1 MDLFNIQAEQSI
13 LGAILIEPRSILDGN
28 EIKFSPYDFFR
39 TEHRIIYDAMKKLSN
54 DNCEI
59 DIITLSNELT
69 NTDMIDRV
77 GGIAYLADLMTIV
90 PTSDNILYYM
100 KIVKD
105 LSIKRK
111 VHNMLLETQ
120 TKIKTLETDDLVKFS
135 EDLKSTLLDTGNAED
150 LFIDAS
156 TVSFTS
162 QNLPAIPTGFEDID
176 TMCGGGL
183 TYGSLS
189 ILTGEPASGKST
201 IINQIIASALSIGF
215 NCFIYSGELTYQ
227 MLMNWFAKT
236 VANNEDIIKCKNSFG
251 TYGQVSDEALNYISS
266 WTRDKFF
273 IYSKEAR
280 ADEANLNSAIEYLAI
295 KKNVKLFVLDNLMTL
310 EFSGTDKY
318 EKQINTVKTLKNLAK
333 KYNLAIILVAHP
345 NKSSTQNREP
355 HVFEISGAS
364 EIPNLA
370 DYIFKIL
377 RGEDDQSLLML
388 LKNRVTGIQKKKLK
402 LSFDTLR
409 KRFYS
414 ESYREVARDF
424 GYKPKWEQS
433 SIYD

>member
-13 LGAILIEPRSILDGN
+13 LGAILIEPCSILDGN

-111 VHNMLLETQ
+111 VYNMLLETQ

-176 TMCGGGL
+176 AMCGGGL

-215 NCFIYSGELTYQ
+215 NCFIYSGEQ
-227 MLMNWFAKT
+227 MIW
-236 VANNEDIIKCKNSFG
+236 
-251 TYGQVSDEALNYISS
+251 
-266 WTRDKFF
+266 
-273 IYSKEAR
+273 
-280 ADEANLNSAIEYLAI
+280 
-295 KKNVKLFVLDNLMTL
+295 
-310 EFSGTDKY
+310 
-318 EKQINTVKTLKNLAK
+318 
-333 KYNLAIILVAHP
+333 
-345 NKSSTQNREP
+345 
-355 HVFEISGAS
+355 
-364 EIPNLA
+364 
-370 DYIFKIL
+370 
-377 RGEDDQSLLML
+377 
-388 LKNRVTGIQKKKLK
+388 
-402 LSFDTLR
+402 
-409 KRFYS
+409 
-414 ESYREVARDF
+414 
-424 GYKPKWEQS
+424 
-433 SIYD
+433 

>member
-156 TVSFTS
+156 TVSFT
-162 QNLPAIPTGFEDID
+162 
-176 TMCGGGL
+176 
-183 TYGSLS
+183 
-189 ILTGEPASGKST
+189 
-201 IINQIIASALSIGF
+201 
-215 NCFIYSGELTYQ
+215 
-227 MLMNWFAKT
+227 
-236 VANNEDIIKCKNSFG
+236 
-251 TYGQVSDEALNYISS
+251 
-266 WTRDKFF
+266 
-273 IYSKEAR
+273 
-280 ADEANLNSAIEYLAI
+280 
-295 KKNVKLFVLDNLMTL
+295 
-310 EFSGTDKY
+310 
-318 EKQINTVKTLKNLAK
+318 
-333 KYNLAIILVAHP
+333 
-345 NKSSTQNREP
+345 
-355 HVFEISGAS
+355 
-364 EIPNLA
+364 
-370 DYIFKIL
+370 
-377 RGEDDQSLLML
+377 
-388 LKNRVTGIQKKKLK
+388 
-402 LSFDTLR
+402 
-409 KRFYS
+409 
-414 ESYREVARDF
+414 
-424 GYKPKWEQS
+424 
-433 SIYD
+433 

>member
-1 MDLFNIQAEQSI
+1 
-13 LGAILIEPRSILDGN
+13 
-28 EIKFSPYDFFR
+28 
-39 TEHRIIYDAMKKLSN
+39 MKKLSN

-189 ILTGEPASGKST
+189 ILTGEPASEIGR
-201 IINQIIASALSIGF
+201 AS
-215 NCFIYSGELTYQ
+215 C
-227 MLMNWFAKT
+227 
-236 VANNEDIIKCKNSFG
+236 
-251 TYGQVSDEALNYISS
+251 
-266 WTRDKFF
+266 
-273 IYSKEAR
+273 
-280 ADEANLNSAIEYLAI
+280 
-295 KKNVKLFVLDNLMTL
+295 
-310 EFSGTDKY
+310 
-318 EKQINTVKTLKNLAK
+318 
-333 KYNLAIILVAHP
+333 
-345 NKSSTQNREP
+345 RE
-355 HVFEISGAS
+355 
-364 EIPNLA
+364 
-370 DYIFKIL
+370 
-377 RGEDDQSLLML
+377 
-388 LKNRVTGIQKKKLK
+388 RV
-402 LSFDTLR
+402 
-409 KRFYS
+409 
-414 ESYREVARDF
+414 
-424 GYKPKWEQS
+424 
-433 SIYD
+433 